1 MDSHPDQ
8 DKTAEAQPTADRNSS
23 PEDANVVRQL
33 LNAKV
38 AEKDEA
44 PLALIG
50 LRDLTALSVLLAIVG
65 GAESWARLTDL
76 AIAQFVLVFLGLI
89 GGVALAALGHE
100 WGHLAGARLSGGH
113 SPIRPLKA
121 FPQVCRFDFA
131 SNSHTSFICMSVGG
145 SVGNWAMTLV
155 LIIVLQLG
163 SMSAQALIA
172 GAVAFSVFIS
182 RADFPIIKNART
194 GMSAR
199 EAYKLVPKNLGRRY
213 GAQAL
218 VAAFLTFILL

>member
-100 WGHLAGARLSGGH
+100 WGHLAGRATQR
-113 SPIRPLKA
+113 R
-121 FPQVCRFDFA
+121 
-131 SNSHTSFICMSVGG
+131 
-145 SVGNWAMTLV
+145 
-155 LIIVLQLG
+155 
-163 SMSAQALIA
+163 AL
-172 GAVAFSVFIS
+172 
-182 RADFPIIKNART
+182 PHP
-194 GMSAR
+194 
-199 EAYKLVPKNLGRRY
+199 AYKGLPAGLPLR
-213 GAQAL
+213 L
-218 VAAFLTFILL
+218 C